1 MKKSRKII
9 IVVLIILIVLIIF
22 LIYKKNVKN
31 NDSDSSLLAVS
42 SYSNYG
48 FYDDFKG
55 TAIFN
60 NGSIY
65 TWNMNKFRSSD
76 TKYDLNSIDGLKKF
90 VLNYGRK
97 VKNVS
102 KKDLEQINIFTNN
115 LTNEEVAYDKEC
127 RGADMGMEAIK
138 VYNKSKDVFI
148 LKESGNC
155 EGNSKSKNAKKL
167 IVLIEKYL

>member
-1 MKKSRKII
+1 MNS
-9 IVVLIILIVLIIF
+9 
-22 LIYKKNVKN
+22 KNMDTYVKNIKN
-31 NDSDSSLLAVS
+31 NDSHSSLLAVS

-65 TWNMNKFRSSD
+65 TWDMKDFRTSD
-76 TKYDLNSIDGLKKF
+76 TKYDLNSQDGLKKF
-90 VLNYGRK
+90 ILNYGSRRL
-97 VKNVS
+97 KNVS
-102 KKDLEQINIFTNN
+102 KKDLNQINTLTNN
-115 LTNEEVAYDKEC
+115 LTNEEVAYNQKC
-127 RGADMGMEAIK
+127 MGADMGMYAIK
-138 VYNKSKDVFI
+138 VYNKNKESYI

-155 EGNSKSKNAKKL
+155 EGNSKSNNAKKL

>member
-22 LIYKKNVKN
+22 LIYKKNVEN

-90 VLNYGRK
+90 VLNMFHKLFLFLLLYLYMLVNSFYCFLAK
-97 VKNVS
+97 
-102 KKDLEQINIFTNN
+102 QTIF
-115 LTNEEVAYDKEC
+115 L
-127 RGADMGMEAIK
+127 
-138 VYNKSKDVFI
+138 
-148 LKESGNC
+148 
-155 EGNSKSKNAKKL
+155 
-167 IVLIEKYL
+167 YLLLFDY